1 MIATKTPAPM
11 GSPWHMHF
19 CSFVITL
26 QIFLL
31 LFCVKI
37 NYFHC
42 HFHYIFY
49 QEFSNQH
56 LAEDAA
62 LKDAPAEFLDPLMGT
77 VMKDPVLLPSSGN
90 IVDRSTIARHLLRY
104 GNVNTLITTF
114 PL

>member
-26 QIFLL
+26 QIFFLL

-42 HFHYIFY
+42 HCHC
-49 QEFSNQH
+49 H
-56 LAEDAA
+56 W
-62 LKDAPAEFLDPLMGT
+62 
-77 VMKDPVLLPSSGN
+77 
-90 IVDRSTIARHLLRY
+90 RSKGGGGQGGLVHSL
-104 GNVNTLITTF
+104 
-114 PL
+114 